1 MDKTI
6 DIYVNGSYLRK
17 NHNRAGVQGEGNV
30 TVLHITFDE
39 SWAEFAKKVTFWDAR
54 GENPVKR
61 TLTTDLLVDFGYSLL
76 EYNVPIPAEPLLYE
90 GDLTFVIEGYIDGKR
105 KRSVQD
111 TLIVDAAMI
120 AENEGEPVD
129 PTPTQAEQLQKQ
141 IDALLPTIQADKLA
155 AEYAADMATLEADRA
170 AHQAN
175 VAQGYANTAESYA
188 NNVNARIDEAIEI
201 VDDAEDIANRAAI
214 SADSADKSA
223 ADAKASAD
231 SIAVDEAKVKA
242 EADRSEDAANVA
254 KSYAVGG
261 TNTRIGEDAD
271 NAKYYASIAKDV
283 AGGDFVTPT
292 ELEEAVSKFT
302 KVYIRPDEPVAEGEF
317 VWFKTT
323 AR

>member
-39 SWAEFAKKVTFWDAR
+39 SWAEFAKSVTFWDAR

-61 TLTTDLLVDFGYSLL
+61 TLTADFLVDLTKSLL

-111 TLIVDAAMI
+111 TLIVEAAMI

-129 PTPTQAEQLQKQ
+129 PTPTQAEQLQEQ
-141 IDALLPTIQADKLA
+141 IETLLPTIQADKLA

-170 AHQAN
+170 AQSAIDAQTYAAQ
-175 VAQGYANTAESYA
+175 VAANTSTATNAAKTAVNAAESA
-188 NNVNARIDEAIEI
+188 KTSADEA
-201 VDDAEDIANRAAI
+201 A
-214 SADSADKSA
+214 
-223 ADAKASAD
+223 ASAE
-231 SIAVDEAKVKA
+231 SITLDRDFVSS
-242 EADRSEDAANVA
+242 EADRSEDAANIA

-261 TNTRIGEDAD
+261 TNTRVGEDTD

-302 KVYIRPDEPVAEGEF
+302 KIYVRPDEPVIEGEF